1 VLIFSPL
8 ASARSLEVSIASNAP
23 ADVAKEA
30 FVLVPAG
37 GTRAIMTDVDMKT
50 NGSVPLFVLFVYEYD
65 CALLTVESDR

>member
-1 VLIFSPL
+1 M
-8 ASARSLEVSIASNAP
+8 SIASNAS
-23 ADVAKEA
+23 ADEAKEA

-50 NGSVPLFVLFVYEYD
+50 NGSVPLFVLFVLFVYEYD